1 MCLSLK
7 DGDIVEVYVVHPLL
21 ENVSYGDR
29 EESGAPFNNF
39 ESCDSENIGVD
50 DRIGE
55 EPLNGPNTPV
65 AFTITHVVS
74 TATIADNTTTPSTSK
89 DCPNI
94 DEPDVGPVGDDFT
107 DDGSDYSTAD
117 SGESENLGPVGEDDE
132 EYESD
137 VHEKVRELR
146 AERRERAPPD
156 SEVGPDIE
164 FDETE
169 KGKIS
174 VEGMLGGDE
183 PYYYPSSDYDYFKI
197 DEDEYWDEHD
207 DAESGRANVPRRVR
221 TSRRSTNGQ
230 KIIHDPKSQESCMAV
245 GGKGELKKPTVEV
258 ETSAKKG
265 REGPKTI
272 APAVEK
278 TAPAEFHASSSGPIP

>member
-1 MCLSLK
+1 M
-7 DGDIVEVYVVHPLL
+7 GI
-21 ENVSYGDR
+21 G
-29 EESGAPFNNF
+29 SGAPFNNF
-39 ESCDSENIGVD
+39 ESCDAPCDGENIGVD

-55 EPLNGPNTPV
+55 EPL
-65 AFTITHVVS
+65 
-74 TATIADNTTTPSTSK
+74 K
-89 DCPNI
+89 
-94 DEPDVGPVGDDFT
+94 GPVGDDFT

-146 AERRERAPPD
+146 AERTFQRRKRRERAPPD

-169 KGKIS
+169 IGKIS

-183 PYYYPSSDYDYFKI
+183 PYYPSSDYDYFKI

-207 DAESGRANVPRRVR
+207 DAESGRANVPRRGHNKRGCLKSKGVE
-221 TSRRSTNGQ
+221 TSTRAEPASSSR
-230 KIIHDPKSQESCMAV
+230 
-245 GGKGELKKPTVEV
+245 GKGELKKPTVEV
-258 ETSAKKG
+258 ETSAKMG

-278 TAPAEFHASSSGPIP
+278 TAPAEFHAASSAPPDFHASSSTKIVSTWLLKSGKTTLYILSKSVFTN